1 MSSKDKD
8 PRNTPGTEAD
18 PSDAFLDALA
28 ERAAK
33 DSVNNRANGG
43 KILASIF
50 DDPLVKSHLDAVP
63 PPDDGAAHFS
73 APIISNSVYK
83 RLIARNDALLRSRV
97 MADNAYWARPAKAQ
111 RHLILKH
118 QFSCAQDAHVAL
130 EVSTETK
137 VIYVDVEH
145 DPGRVPVSQIAE
157 FIAFRLDLGG
167 EEPYDDDTVKGS
179 VESFSR
185 RTTWRIVIRS
195 GDALF
200 HLVITKQLE
209 KHWDY
214 NLQLVPPCVP

>member
-1 MSSKDKD
+1 MMSQKDK
-8 PRNTPGTEAD
+8 PASTPSTEFD
-18 PSDAFLDALA
+18 PSDAFLDGLTK
-28 ERAAK
+28 RAAA
-33 DSVNNRANGG
+33 DSQANLVAGG
-43 KILASIF
+43 RVLESVF
-50 DDPLVKSHLDAVP
+50 DDPIVRAALGGDA
-63 PPDDGAAHFS
+63 PPDR
-73 APIISNSVYK
+73 YK
-83 RLIARNDALLRSRV
+83 EQRAKLIARQDALQRQQA
-97 MADNAYWARPAKAQ
+97 MDDHAYWLKADKAQ

-118 QFSCAQDAHVAL
+118 QYSCAQDAQVAL
-130 EVSTETK
+130 EVSLETK

-145 DPGRVPVSQIAE
+145 DPGRVPVTQIAE

-167 EEPYDDDTVKGS
+167 EEPFDDDTVKGS